1 MRKIF
6 SLLLLVGI
14 LSLCFSCSGKKA
26 KPDPLYTDY
35 GYEDENYNYGGMV
48 EIPFKQYGGVRTV
61 QVKIND
67 CAEFPM
73 IFDTGC
79 SGVAISIL
87 ELGTLV
93 KHGYIS
99 EDDVIGM
106 TRAQIADGSIV
117 QNAVVNL
124 RKLQIGD
131 YVCYDVEASV
141 SDNEQAPLLLG
152 NGALKDVE
160 SFNIDDKRKVISLYL
175 K

>member
-1 MRKIF
+1 MNKTSYFVI
-6 SLLLLVGI
+6 LLLVI
-14 LSLCFSCSGKKA
+14 FSSCGGKKA
-26 KPDPLYTDY
+26 KPAPLYSDY
-35 GYEDENYNYGGMV
+35 YYDDYQADVIEV
-48 EIPFKQYGGVRTV
+48 PFKKYGGVRTV

-79 SGVAISIL
+79 SGVSMSIL
-87 ELGTLV
+87 ELSTLI

-99 EDDVIGM
+99 ENDVVGM
-106 TRAQIADGSIV
+106 TRAQIADGSV
-117 QNAVVNL
+117 VEQAVVNL

-131 YVCYDVEASV
+131 YECYNVEASI
-141 SDNEQAPLLLG
+141 SEHEEAPLLLG

-160 SFNIDDKRKVISLYL
+160 SFSIDDQAGVIKFYL

>member
-1 MRKIF
+1 MKKGAI
-6 SLLLLVGI
+6 LLLLVSI
-14 LSLCFSCSGKKA
+14 LFSCFSCGGRKA
-26 KPDPLYTDY
+26 KPDPLFSDY
-35 GYEDENYNYGGMV
+35 NYDDETYNYGGIV
-48 EIPFKQYGGVRTV
+48 EIPFKQQGGVRTV

-87 ELGTLV
+87 ELGTLI

-99 EDDVIGM
+99 EEDVIGM

-117 QNAVVNL
+117 ENAVVNL
-124 RKLQIGD
+124 KKLQIGD
-131 YVCYDVEASV
+131 YVCCNVEASV

>member
-1 MRKIF
+1 MKKGAI
-6 SLLLLVGI
+6 LLLLVSI
-14 LSLCFSCSGKKA
+14 LFSCFSCGGRKA
-26 KPDPLYTDY
+26 KPDPLFSDY
-35 GYEDENYNYGGMV
+35 NYDDETYNYGGIV
-48 EIPFKQYGGVRTV
+48 EIPFKQHGGVRTV
-61 QVKIND
+61 QAKIND

-99 EDDVIGM
+99 EEDVIGM

-117 QNAVVNL
+117 ENAVVNL
-124 RKLQIGD
+124 KKLQIGD
-131 YVCYDVEASV
+131 YVCYNVEASV

-160 SFNIDDKRKVISLYL
+160 SFNIDDKGKVISLYL

>member
-1 MRKIF
+1 MNKLFYCVLILITCIF
-6 SLLLLVGI
+6 S
-14 LSLCFSCSGKKA
+14 SCGGKKA
-26 KPDPLYTDY
+26 KPDPLYSDY
-35 GYEDENYNYGGMV
+35 YYDDYSTNVV
-48 EIPFKQYGGVRTV
+48 EVPFKKLSGVRTI

-79 SGVAISIL
+79 SGVSMSIL
-87 ELGTLV
+87 ELSTLI

-99 EDDVIGM
+99 ENDVIGM

-117 QNAVVNL
+117 EQAVVNL

-131 YVCYDVEASV
+131 YECYNVEASI
-141 SDNEQAPLLLG
+141 SEHEEAPLLLG

-160 SFNIDDKRKVISLYL
+160 SFSIDDQAGVIKFYL

>member
-1 MRKIF
+1 MKKGSI
-6 SLLLLVGI
+6 LLLLVSI
-14 LSLCFSCSGKKA
+14 LFSCFSCGGRKA
-26 KPDPLYTDY
+26 KPDPLFID
-35 GYEDENYNYGGMV
+35 YNYDDETYSYRGAV
-48 EIPFKQYGGVRTV
+48 EIPFKQHGGVRTV

-87 ELGTLV
+87 ELGTLI

-117 QNAVVNL
+117 ENAVVNL

>member
-1 MRKIF
+1 MKKGTI
-6 SLLLLVGI
+6 LLLLASI
-14 LSLCFSCSGKKA
+14 LFFCFSCGGRKA
-26 KPDPLYTDY
+26 KPDPLFIDY
-35 GYEDENYNYGGMV
+35 NYDDETYSYGGMV
-48 EIPFKQYGGVRTV
+48 EIPFKQHGGVRIV

-79 SGVAISIL
+79 SGVAMSIL

-99 EDDVIGM
+99 EEDVIGM

-117 QNAVVNL
+117 ENAVVNL
-124 RKLQIGD
+124 KKLQIGD
-131 YVCYDVEASV
+131 YVCYNVEASV